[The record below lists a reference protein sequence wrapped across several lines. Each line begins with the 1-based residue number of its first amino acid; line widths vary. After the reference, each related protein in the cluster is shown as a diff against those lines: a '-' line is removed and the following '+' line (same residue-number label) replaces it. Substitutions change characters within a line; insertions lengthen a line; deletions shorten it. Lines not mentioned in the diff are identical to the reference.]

1 MPRYNLKLR
10 KAKSDKII
18 FYTFADKQNLMNIRP
33 LGDRIL
39 VKPLAEEA
47 ATKSGIL
54 LPDTAKEK
62 PEKGKIIATGPGRT
76 LENGNKAP
84 MSVKIDD
91 IVMFKKYSPDEIK
104 TDGEVLLL
112 ISESDVL
119 AIIE

>member
-1 MPRYNLKLR
+1 
-10 KAKSDKII
+10 
-18 FYTFADKQNLMNIRP
+18 MNIRP

-39 VKPLAEEA
+39 VKPLAEEV

-62 PEKGKIIATGPGRT
+62 PEKGEIVAIGTGRT
-76 LENGNKAP
+76 LENGNKLP
-84 MSVKIDD
+84 MSVKIGD

-104 TDGEVLLL
+104 TDSDEKLLL

-119 AIIE
+119 AIIEK

>member
-1 MPRYNLKLR
+1 
-10 KAKSDKII
+10 
-18 FYTFADKQNLMNIRP
+18 MNIRP

-62 PEKGKIIATGPGRT
+62 PEKGEIVATGPGRT

-84 MSVKIDD
+84 MSVKVGD

-104 TDGEVLLL
+104 VGDEELLI
-112 ISESDVL
+112 ISESDIL

>member
-1 MPRYNLKLR
+1 
-10 KAKSDKII
+10 
-18 FYTFADKQNLMNIRP
+18 MNIRP

-39 VKPLAEEA
+39 IKPLAEEA

-62 PEKGKIIATGPGRT
+62 PEKGKIVATGPGRT

-84 MSVKIDD
+84 MSVKVGD

-104 TDGEVLLL
+104 VGDEELLI
-112 ISESDVL
+112 ISESDIL

>member
-1 MPRYNLKLR
+1 MNLTLN
-10 KAKSDKII
+10 SI
-18 FYTFADKQNLMNIRP
+18 YMNIRP

-62 PEKGKIIATGPGRT
+62 PEKGKIIAVGQGRT
-76 LENGNKAP
+76 LENGNKSP
-84 MSVKIDD
+84 MSVKVGD

-104 TDGEVLLL
+104 TDGEELLL